1 MSQTVSTVTSAW
13 AALRGG
19 FVAIGFFS
27 LILNL
32 LALAGPLYM
41 LQVYDRVLTSR
52 NMDTLIALSL
62 LLGGVFVVTGLLDL
76 IRMRILTRLGARF
89 ELQIGGPIL
98 EAAIRRRVQGSAP
111 GTNPAAD
118 VAGLRDFIAGPV
130 LVAFFDAPWIPLYL
144 GVLYVLHP
152 YLGALGL
159 AGALF
164 LTLMALI
171 NNARSAPAMRQASD
185 ARSRA
190 DALFAASE
198 QNGELVQAMGMTGDL
213 ARRWGALQ
221 HDAHD
226 WKTRVAD
233 RVASFSVMSK
243 TTRMAL
249 QSGMLGL
256 GAALAVSGQATAG
269 VMIAATIVLARALAP
284 IDQVIGQWRTL
295 LAARGSYKSLRALSL
310 SHPEPARRLALPR
323 PQISLNATIAKAGPP
338 MAQHAT
344 IGGIDFVLKAG
355 DVVAVIGHSGSGKST
370 LARMLAGIWVP
381 QRGAIR
387 LDGTPMAKWDPEE
400 LGKLIGYLPQDVQL
414 FDGTIRDNIARFST
428 AVDDTKV
435 LAAAMAADVHDL
447 ISSLPDGY
455 ATEIGSG
462 FHLSGGQ
469 RQRIALARA
478 LYDDPF
484 ILVLD
489 EPNSDLDAQGELA
502 LRNAI
507 RGASARGAITFVMTH
522 RPSTL
527 EAVNKVLTLSK
538 GSQTGF
544 GDKADILRPRQPE
557 AVTTGAPA
565 RIAAHQP
572 GPQSPSQSQNPS
584 QSHTQTGA
592 QQ

>member
-1 MSQTVSTVTSAW
+1 MFQKKSTVTSAW
-13 AALRGG
+13 GKLRSG

-27 LILNL
+27 MILNL
-32 LALAGPLYM
+32 LMLAGPLYM
-41 LQVYDRVLTSR
+41 LQVYDRVLTSQ
-52 NMDTLIALSL
+52 NMDTLIALSI
-62 LLGGVFVVTGLLDL
+62 LLGGVFLVTGLLDL
-76 IRMRILTRLGARF
+76 IRMRILSRLGARF
-89 ELQIGGPIL
+89 ELEIGAPIL
-98 EAAIRRRVQGSAP
+98 QASIRRRVQGKAS
-111 GTNPAAD
+111 GDTPAAD
-118 VAGLRDFIAGPV
+118 VNGMRDFISGPT

-171 NNARSAPAMRQASD
+171 NNARSADVMQDAAQAR
-185 ARSRA
+185 ARS
-190 DALFAASE
+190 DSLFTSSE
-198 QNGELVQAMGMTGDL
+198 LNAELVHAMGMTGDL
-213 ARRWGALQ
+213 ARRWTALQ
-221 HDAHD
+221 HNAHHL
-226 WKTRVAD
+226 KSRVSD
-233 RVASFSVMSK
+233 RLASFSVMSK

-284 IDQVIGQWRTL
+284 IDQLIGQWRTF
-295 LAARGSYKSLRALSL
+295 LAARGSYKTLRALSEAY
-310 SHPEPARRLALPR
+310 PEPPKRLALPR
-323 PQISLNATIAKAGPP
+323 PQISLNATIQQAGPP
-338 MAQHAT
+338 LAQNAT
-344 IGGIDFVLKAG
+344 IGGIEFSLSAG
-355 DVVAVIGHSGSGKST
+355 DVLAVIGHSGSGKST
-370 LARMLAGIWVP
+370 LAKMLAGIWTP

-400 LGKLIGYLPQDVQL
+400 LGQLVGYLPQDVHL
-414 FDGTIRDNIARFST
+414 FDGTIRENIARFST
-428 AVDDTKV
+428 SIDDSKV
-435 LAAAMAADVHDL
+435 LAAAVAADVHGL
-447 ISSLPDGY
+447 ISSLHDGY
-455 ATEIGSG
+455 ATEIGNG

-489 EPNSDLDAQGELA
+489 EPNSDLDGQGEAA

-527 EAVNKVLTLSK
+527 EAVNKVLTLNK
-538 GSQTGF
+538 GTQTGF
-544 GDKADILRPRQPE
+544 GNKEDILRPRQQATP
-557 AVTTGAPA
+557 V
-565 RIAAHQP
+565 
-572 GPQSPSQSQNPS
+572 
-584 QSHTQTGA
+584 TQTAAAQLAARRSQDPAVKGA
-592 QQ
+592 AK

>member
-1 MSQTVSTVTSAW
+1 MFQKKSTVKSAW
-13 AALRGG
+13 GKLRSG

-27 LILNL
+27 MILNL
-32 LALAGPLYM
+32 LMLAGPLYM
-41 LQVYDRVLTSR
+41 LQVYDRVLTSQ
-52 NMDTLIALSL
+52 NMDTLIALSI
-62 LLGGVFVVTGLLDL
+62 LLGGVFLVTGLLDL
-76 IRMRILTRLGARF
+76 IRMRILSRLGARF
-89 ELQIGGPIL
+89 ELEIGAPIL
-98 EAAIRRRVQGSAP
+98 QASIRRRVQGKAT
-111 GTNPAAD
+111 GDTPAAD
-118 VAGLRDFIAGPV
+118 VNGMRDFISGPT

-171 NNARSAPAMRQASD
+171 NNARSADVMQGAAQAR
-185 ARSRA
+185 ARS
-190 DALFAASE
+190 DSLFTSSE
-198 QNGELVQAMGMTGDL
+198 QNAELVHAMGMTGDL
-213 ARRWGALQ
+213 ARRWTALQ
-221 HDAHD
+221 HNAHHL
-226 WKTRVAD
+226 KSRVSD
-233 RVASFSVMSK
+233 RLASFSVMSK
-243 TTRMAL
+243 TTRMTL

-284 IDQVIGQWRTL
+284 IDQLIGQWRTF
-295 LAARGSYKSLRALSL
+295 LAARGSYKTLRALSEAY
-310 SHPEPARRLALPR
+310 PEPPKRLALPR
-323 PQISLNATIAKAGPP
+323 PQISLNATIQQAGPP
-338 MAQHAT
+338 LAQNAT
-344 IGGIDFVLKAG
+344 IGGIEFSLSAG
-355 DVVAVIGHSGSGKST
+355 DVLAVIGHSGSGKST
-370 LARMLAGIWVP
+370 LAKMLAGIWTP

-400 LGKLIGYLPQDVQL
+400 LGQLVGYLPQDVHL
-414 FDGTIRDNIARFST
+414 FDGTIRENIARFST
-428 AVDDTKV
+428 SIDDSKV
-435 LAAAMAADVHDL
+435 LAAAVAADVHGL

-455 ATEIGSG
+455 ATEIGNG

-489 EPNSDLDAQGELA
+489 EPNSDLDGQGEAA

-527 EAVNKVLTLSK
+527 EAVNKVLTLNK
-538 GSQTGF
+538 GTQTGF
-544 GDKADILRPRQPE
+544 GDKEDMLRPRQQGTPVAQTAAAQLAARRSQE
-557 AVTTGAPA
+557 PAVKGA
-565 RIAAHQP
+565 
-572 GPQSPSQSQNPS
+572 
-584 QSHTQTGA
+584 A
-592 QQ
+592 Q